1 MINSIDNLNSTIY
14 RSAPGASQRAGQGQT
29 EENHS
34 FPSADTVQISKEGH
48 DRLKTS
54 AKQPSPNLDAEEL
67 SPEQKQEVEKLKK
80 RDQEVKTHENAHMSA
95 GAGIVQGGATYQYQ
109 RGSDGRMY
117 AVGGEVKIDTSRER
131 NPEDTI
137 RKMQQVKKA
146 ALSPS
151 QPSAQDRSVAAQASQ
166 IEAEARTEITK
177 KNTEE
182 ANGNEEDQLTAS
194 ITQFAGITDLAHKT
208 FNIGQR
214 VNIIEKY
221 VANESR
227 LAVDIRNKINQSYIK
242 I

>member
-1 MINSIDNLNSTIY
+1 MIHSIDNLKSTIY
-14 RSAPGASQRAGQGQT
+14 LSAPGASQKAGQGQT
-29 EENHS
+29 AENHS
-34 FPSADTVQISKEGH
+34 FPSADKVQISKEGH

-54 AKQPSPNLDAEEL
+54 AKQPSPNLDTEEL
-67 SPEQKQEVEKLKK
+67 SHEQKQEVEKLKK
-80 RDQEVKTHENAHMSA
+80 RDQEVKAHENAHMSA

-166 IEAEARTEITK
+166 IEAEARAEITK

-182 ANGNEEDQLTAS
+182 ANDNPEDQLTAS
-194 ITQFAGITDLAHKT
+194 VPQFSGVTDLAHNT
-208 FNIGQR
+208 SNIGQR
-214 VNIIEKY
+214 VNII
-221 VANESR
+221 V
-227 LAVDIRNKINQSYIK
+227 
-242 I
+242 

>member
-1 MINSIDNLNSTIY
+1 MFNSIESLKSTIY
-14 RSAPGASQRAGQGQT
+14 RSATGSSQRAGQGQT

-34 FPSADTVQISKEGH
+34 FPTADKVQISKEGY
-48 DRLKTS
+48 DRFNTS
-54 AKQPSPNLDAEEL
+54 ANPPSPNLDTEEL
-67 SPEQKQEVEKLKK
+67 SQEQKQEVEKLKK
-80 RDQEVKTHENAHMSA
+80 RDQEVKAHENAHMSA
-95 GAGIVQGGATYQYQ
+95 GAGVVQGGATYQYQ

-166 IEAEARTEITK
+166 IEAEARAELTK

-182 ANGNEEDQLTAS
+182 ATDNPEDQLTAS
-194 ITQFAGITDLAHKT
+194 IPQFSGVTELAYNT
-208 FNIGQR
+208 SNIGRR
-214 VNIIEKY
+214 VNIL
-221 VANESR
+221 V
-227 LAVDIRNKINQSYIK
+227 
-242 I
+242 

>member
-29 EENHS
+29 EESHS

-194 ITQFAGITDLAHKT
+194 IPQFAGIADPSHKT
-208 FNIGQR
+208 SNIGQR

-221 VANESR
+221 VLMNPAYRS
-227 LAVDIRNKINQSYIK
+227 I
-242 I
+242 